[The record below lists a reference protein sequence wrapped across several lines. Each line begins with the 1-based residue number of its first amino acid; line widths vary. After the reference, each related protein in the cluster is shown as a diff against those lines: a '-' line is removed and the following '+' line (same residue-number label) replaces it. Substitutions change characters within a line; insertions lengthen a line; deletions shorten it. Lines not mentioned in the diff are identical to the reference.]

1 MGKWEHMIMEVNA
14 MIKHIIVMA
23 STYSIGQR
31 IALDYYDKDILQMDV
46 IQKDIVYLRKMW

>member
-1 MGKWEHMIMEVNA
+1 MEVNA
-14 MIKHIIVMA
+14 MIKHLIVMA